1 MTSESTQPTPDTPP
15 AKTVHVGIQDSPA
28 STVRNTADLV
38 GIVLQAVGIALI
50 CLLVIYAHNTTEG
63 MAADVRAFAGLL
75 QRILFVPVTVLDAAV
90 ILVPPLAVGIDL
102 LVRRYAMTLLQG
114 LIGAVGGI
122 VINVTLVFL
131 LKEIGPE
138 SLVTGLSI
146 GQQGTLIVTIPAYV
160 SAITA
165 LLTAVAS
172 PARRKSVTWSW
183 NLLWIAVVTSV
194 ITTTASLPGMAI
206 ALLIGRACG
215 FVARYAVGI
224 PSQRAYGMALVSG
237 IRRAGFSP
245 LTLDRVAQAA
255 VPETQLINPGVQA
268 PQFFADH
275 RLYVMKTMT
284 GRMYNVIVLD
294 GDRQMMGSIQ
304 RVWTYLRSRGV
315 EGRNIVSLRQ
325 TAERSALLS
334 YAVRSAGV
342 STPAV
347 LAIAEAEDSMLIV
360 REATQPSLSFAD
372 IPEADVTDDLI
383 DAMWE
388 QLGKAHHCSISHR
401 KLTPDSFRIGVG
413 AQQGMVWIIGWEGG
427 DVATSELALRLDRT
441 QMVSLLA
448 ARIGATRALESA
460 NRVLAPGEVAALG
473 PLLQIPAVPKAT
485 RTKMDNPKEILAQ
498 LRAEL
503 AEALPEAQTQPEQI
517 TRLSG
522 KTVFMVVLV
531 AIAII
536 AVLTTFNISEVV
548 EAVGQSDWRWA
559 VAAFGV
565 GMLGFVGAS
574 LTFIAFS
581 PIKLSLWRTYVC
593 QLAASF
599 VAVAAPAGLGPAAV
613 NLRVL
618 TKKGVP
624 TPLAAATVALTQV
637 ATGVVTIVILVVLAV
652 VTGST
657 QLTSFEVT
665 PAMLIIIGVIAAL
678 IGAIFA
684 IPRPR
689 QWILARI
696 TPLLEQ
702 TGPRLIE
709 LLSNPWRL
717 ALGLAGIVV
726 LIASY
731 VTAMYWSML
740 AFGQVRPYLA
750 AGVVYLLGNSAGAF
764 LPTPGGVGAIEVTES
779 GALVA
784 IGLNAGVAASIVLLF
799 RLVTYWIRIPLGWVA
814 YRYAQRI
821 GEL

>member
-1 MTSESTQPTPDTPP
+1 MTAEPTPPPPETPS
-15 AKTVHVGIQDSPA
+15 AETIRVGIKDSPA

-38 GIVLQAVGIALI
+38 GIIAHVVGIALI

-114 LIGAVGGI
+114 LVGAVGGI
-122 VINVTLVFL
+122 IINVTLVFL
-131 LKEIGPE
+131 LKEIGPQ

-146 GQQGTLIVTIPAYV
+146 GKQGTLIVTIPAYV

-183 NLLWIAVVTSV
+183 NLMWVAVVVSV
-194 ITTTASLPGMAI
+194 ITTSASLPGMAI
-206 ALLIGRACG
+206 ALLVGRACG
-215 FVARYAVGI
+215 YGARYAVGI
-224 PSQRAYGMALVSG
+224 PSQRAYGLALLDG
-237 IRRAGFSP
+237 IRRAGFAP
-245 LTLDRVAQAA
+245 LTIDRVAQAG
-255 VPETQLINPGVQA
+255 VPETQMTNPGVQT

-275 RLYVMKTMT
+275 RLYAMKTLT
-284 GRMYNVIVLD
+284 GKEYNVIVLD
-294 GDRQMMGSIQ
+294 GDRQMMGTIV

-360 REATQPSLSFAD
+360 REATRPSISFANIPDTD
-372 IPEADVTDDLI
+372 ITDDLI
-383 DAMWE
+383 DAMWAE
-388 QLGKAHHCSISHR
+388 LGKAHHCSIAHGN
-401 KLTPDSFRIGVG
+401 LTPDAFRIGVG
-413 AQQGMVWIIGWEGG
+413 PEEGSLWVVGWEGG
-427 DVATSELALRLDRT
+427 DVASSELALRLDRT

-448 ARIGATRALESA
+448 ARVGPMRALDSA
-460 NRVLAPGEVAALG
+460 NRVLSSDEVAALG

-485 RTKMDNPKEILAQ
+485 RVHMEKPKEVLAE

-503 AEALPEAQTQPEQI
+503 AKVMPEAQIQPEKI
-517 TRLSG
+517 TRLSAR
-522 KTVFMVVLV
+522 TVFMVVLV
-531 AIAII
+531 AVAII
-536 AVLTTFNISEVV
+536 AVLATFNLSEVV
-548 EAVGQSDWRWA
+548 EAVGKSDWRWA
-559 VAAFGV
+559 VAAFVV
-565 GMLGFVGAS
+565 GMVGFVGAS
-574 LTFIAFS
+574 LTFTAFS
-581 PIKLSLWRTYVC
+581 PVKLSLWRTYVC

-618 TKKGVP
+618 NKRGVP

-637 ATGVVTIVILVVLAV
+637 ATGVVTIVVLVIVTV
-652 VTGST
+652 ITGST

-665 PAMLIIIGVIAAL
+665 PAMLVVIGIVAAAVGAVFIYPRTRRWAIA
-678 IGAIFA
+678 
-684 IPRPR
+684 RV
-689 QWILARI
+689 
-696 TPLLEQ
+696 TPMLEQ
-702 TGPRLIE
+702 TWPRLVE

-717 ALGLAGIVV
+717 ALGLGGIVI

-740 AFGQVRPYLA
+740 AFGQDQSYLA

-814 YRYAQRI
+814 YRYAHHI